1 LGIDTEHHDAVFET
15 RRICKAI
22 GKVHRANYCI
32 PRQLRHIGRCVF
44 SSAAGILLEQP
55 RENRM
60 NNLTIVTKL
69 RFMAALAPAILLI
82 VAAVIASGFHLFGA
96 LPQQIYDNEDAA
108 ARAAEGME
116 TALYKMDWGRTQ
128 ADASQIVMDQQRGF
142 ISEIEAARQH
152 IENPEQAEDIEK
164 IANEAR
170 PLFDAMR
177 TASPTDDSLEPKLRD
192 LQATVADLMSLDDAA
207 LIAIDSAAESKS
219 RVMIAI
225 TIIALV
231 AVPWIC
237 FVVIASL
244 TGNLY
249 KELKEMRRRLEAIT
263 ERDPSASEDAK
274 ALDESLTNLGFPKPN
289 PMLAE

>member
-1 LGIDTEHHDAVFET
+1 
-15 RRICKAI
+15 
-22 GKVHRANYCI
+22 
-32 PRQLRHIGRCVF
+32 
-44 SSAAGILLEQP
+44 
-55 RENRM
+55 M

-69 RFMAALAPAILLI
+69 RFMAVLAPAILLI
-82 VAAVIASGFHLFGA
+82 VAAVIAIGFHAFGG

-108 ARAAEGME
+108 ARAAQGME

-152 IENPEQAEDIEK
+152 IENSAQAEDIEK
-164 IANEAR
+164 IANDAR

-192 LQATVADLMSLDDAA
+192 LQTTVADLMSLDDAA
-207 LIAIDSAAESKS
+207 LLAVVSDAESKS
-219 RVMIAI
+219 RIMIVI
-225 TIIALV
+225 TIVALV

-237 FVVIASL
+237 FIVIASL

-249 KELKEMRRRLEAIT
+249 KELKEMRRRIEAMT
-263 ERDPSASEDAK
+263 ERAPSASEDTK
-274 ALDESLTNLGFPKPN
+274 ALDESLTKLGFPKPN